1 MHKIKMT
8 NTMKIL
14 AVFITAIL
22 AVGFVAP
29 LVLAQEGDGLEVSE
43 VSADTEAELEV
54 ELPEAGVSPDSVF
67 HGLDRAIERIS
78 LALTLDKVKKAEKAL
93 AHAEE
98 RLAEVKAMI
107 EAKKLEAAEKAQ
119 RQHGELVEEAGDIA
133 DEIESNGD
141 EESTGKA
148 LNDTLGL
155 KLKMMSH
162 SEKVAFIKN
171 RILERQ
177 AGKLTEEQLAH
188 LRAVFEKIEA
198 KATEVEIRIEQKK
211 DSIKIRYKV
220 AAELSDEELEEFEAE
235 IEERIKEKNEETR
248 IKVRDKLKAKL
259 SSDSSDS
266 DEESEED
273 DLDEESEEDDSGSLG
288 EDNTS
293 N

>member
-1 MHKIKMT
+1 MHKIKMI

-14 AVFITAIL
+14 AVFMTAIL
-22 AVGFVAP
+22 AAGFAAP
-29 LVLAQEGDGLEVSE
+29 LVLAQEGGELEVSE
-43 VSADTEAELEV
+43 VSADAEAETEV

-78 LALTLDKVKKAEKAL
+78 LALTLNKVKKAEKAL

-107 EAKKLEAAEKAQ
+107 EAKKLEAAEEAQ
-119 RQHGELVEEAGDIA
+119 KQHGELVEEAGDIA
-133 DEIESNGD
+133 NEIESDGD

-188 LRAVFEKIEA
+188 LRAIFEKIGA
-198 KATEVEIRIEQKK
+198 KATEAEIRIEQKK

-220 AAELSDEELEEFEAE
+220 AAELSDEELEEFEAK
-235 IEERIKEKNEETR
+235 IEERIKEKDEETR
-248 IKVRDKLKAKL
+248 IKVRDKIRAKL

-273 DLDEESEEDDSGSLG
+273 NSGSSG
-288 EDNTS
+288 EANLS
-293 N
+293 NE